1 MDTRCAV
8 RVVAVAVLLATV
20 FFLGAPSAGA
30 QGLCVPGQCQDFCVP
45 GGTPTDSDCPEGKW
59 IHRVCMPEQVN
70 GGLVVFAH
78 GYVAPDEPLGIPDY
92 AIDGIP
98 LSALVTEEGFVY
110 ATSSFPRNGLAIQ
123 EGIDDLEHLGA
134 TVRDACG
141 LPGPIL
147 LAGASE
153 GGAITALALE
163 RSHVFWGGLALCG
176 PIGSFQKQ
184 INHYGD
190 FRVVFDYFFPGV
202 LPGTAIDPDPTG
214 DVRANWE
221 EAEEEGGIP
230 YVDRIALALQSNPS
244 ATQQLL
250 KVLRVPVDPAD
261 PVTSIGEAVIRNL
274 WYNVF
279 ATYDAQ
285 AQLGGQ
291 PFGNRWRFYTGSSN
305 DFWLN
310 LKVKRYRADDRARLE
325 IAANYETSGQ
335 LDAPV
340 VTMHTTGD
348 PIVPYWHELFYRWK
362 TCRSGSWAMHT
373 NLPVFKYGHC
383 TFDAIEATTAFALLA
398 YKVNA
403 PAP

>member
-1 MDTRCAV
+1 MDARCAV
-8 RVVAVAVLLATV
+8 RVVAVAVLLAAV

-30 QGLCVPGQCQDFCVP
+30 QGLCVPGQCRDFCVP

-59 IHRVCMPEQVN
+59 IHRVCTPEREKVN

-92 AIDGIP
+92 TIDGIP
-98 LSALVTEEGFVY
+98 LSALVTQEGFVY
-110 ATSSFPRNGLAIQ
+110 ATSSLPRNGLAIQ
-123 EGIDDLEHLGA
+123 EGIADLESLGA
-134 TVRDACG
+134 AVRDMCG

-153 GGAITALALE
+153 GGAITALAVE

-214 DVRANWE
+214 DVRSNWDWYTKQV
-221 EAEEEGGIP
+221 AI
-230 YVDRIALALQSNPS
+230 VLQARPA
-244 ATQQLL
+244 ATAQLL
-250 KVLRVPVDPAD
+250 RVLRVPYDPND
-261 PVTSIGEAVIRNL
+261 LLSIGEAVVGNL

-279 ATYDAQ
+279 GTYDAQ
-285 AQLGGQ
+285 ETLGGQ
-291 PFGNRWRFYTGSSN
+291 PFDNRWRFYTGSSN
-305 DFWLN
+305 DFLLN
-310 LKVKRYRADDRARLE
+310 LRVKRYSADRLARQTISTL
-325 IAANYETSGQ
+325 YETSGQ
-335 LDAPV
+335 IDVPI

-348 PIVPYWHELFYRWK
+348 PIVPYWHEPFYRWK
-362 TCRSGSWAMHT
+362 TWVSGSGTMHC

-383 TFDAIEATTAFALLA
+383 TFDATEAMTAFALLA

-403 PAP
+403 QGP

>member
-1 MDTRCAV
+1 M
-8 RVVAVAVLLATV
+8 AVLWAVV
-20 FFLGAPSAGA
+20 FLLGAPSAGA
-30 QGLCVPGQCQDFCVP
+30 QGGCSSCEDISNPYGASLYRVCVPVP
-45 GGTPTDSDCPEGKW
+45 PCAP
-59 IHRVCMPEQVN
+59 N

-78 GYVAPDEPLGIPDY
+78 GYVAPNEPLQIPDY
-92 AIDGIP
+92 KIDGTTLP
-98 LSALVTEEGFVY
+98 ALVNQLGFVY
-110 ATSSFPRNGLAIQ
+110 ATSSFPVNGLAIQ
-123 EGIDDLEHLGA
+123 EGIDDLVNLTSLVMGSYPL
-134 TVRDACG
+134 T
-141 LPGPIL
+141 GPVY

-153 GGAITALALE
+153 GGAITALAME
-163 RSHVFWGGLALCG
+163 RHSDVFSGGLALCG
-176 PIGSFQKQ
+176 PVGNFQKQ

-202 LPGTAIDPDPTG
+202 LPHTAIDPDPTG
-214 DVRANWE
+214 DVRSGWDVPRGYADQI
-221 EAEEEGGIP
+221 G
-230 YVDRIALALQSNPS
+230 LALLANPA

-250 KVLRVPVDPAD
+250 RVMRVQVDPAD

-285 AQLGGQ
+285 DKLGGQ

-305 DFWLN
+305 DFLLN
-310 LKVKRYRADDRARLE
+310 LKVKRYRADYLARLE

-335 LDAPV
+335 LHAPV

-383 TFDAIEATTAFALLA
+383 EFSAEEAVTAFSVLA
-398 YKVNA
+398 YKVA
-403 PAP
+403 AQGP